1 MKRFINYLIVVIL
14 LFSSCGR
21 TDKIIE
27 DKAGK
32 GGNATLLVTPQ
43 HHGKNIDSCTIYIK
57 YNTLDAPTTA
67 YDDSA
72 ICTMSNGKPI
82 ASFSGLRK
90 GDYYLYGEGYDPA
103 ILQQVAGGINHT
115 IKEEKTIQI
124 FIPVTEDH

>member
-1 MKRFINYLIVVIL
+1 M
-14 LFSSCGR
+14 SSCGR
-21 TDKIIE
+21 KDEIIE

-32 GGNATLLVTPQ
+32 GGNATLLITPQ

-57 YNTLDAPTTA
+57 YNTLDAPTTP

-72 ICTMSNGKPI
+72 ICIMSDGKPV
-82 ASFSGLRK
+82 ASFTGLKK
-90 GDYYLYGEGYDPA
+90 GDYYLYGEGYDPS

-115 IKEEKTIQI
+115 IEEEKSIQI